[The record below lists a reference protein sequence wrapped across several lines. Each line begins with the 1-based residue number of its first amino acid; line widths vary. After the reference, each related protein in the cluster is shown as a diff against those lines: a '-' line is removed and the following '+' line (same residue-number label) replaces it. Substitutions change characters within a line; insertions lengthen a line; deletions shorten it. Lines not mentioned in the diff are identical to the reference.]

1 MQPQTTTSPPANEPR
16 PHSALLGQA
25 RNGWLPAA
33 IRESRRLERRA
44 RWQRLLLAR
53 GPHAETAG
61 GPYYA
66 WPLGFSHV
74 LPERTG
80 QPLVG
85 SNIVREP
92 RIRRLTLCLFFLI
105 AVALFPAAQVA
116 HASPPGAGVTADF
129 NGDGFFDLAVGVPG
143 QDVGGGVDAGGVFV
157 LFGSSTG
164 LMTANRDFLI
174 QDSGA
179 GSETGDRFGEALA
192 AGDFNGD
199 GFADL
204 AVGVPGESIE
214 SPMAIFGA
222 GVVNIYY
229 GSAAG
234 LKGGEDVPG
243 SSQLLYQDS
252 ANVAGTA
259 EDMDAFG
266 QTLAVGNFGKS
277 AHADLAVGVPFEDL
291 GTATDPRTDAG
302 AVVLI
307 YGTATGLSGTGSQ
320 QWTQD
325 SSGII
330 DSVESDDRLG
340 LALTA
345 ANFGKT
351 SHADLA
357 IGVPFE
363 QSIGGVADAGGV
375 HVLYGT
381 STGLSS
387 TGNQFWHQNS
397 TNVADTLEAFDFFGE
412 ALAAANFGNSIESDL
427 AIGVPGEDFSATNFD
442 GGAVNILYGTT
453 TGLTATSNQ
462 FWHQN
467 SSLGGVSIL
476 DQVEPADEFG
486 SALAAGN
493 FGKGSGIDLAVG
505 VPREGVGSLGEAGAV
520 NVLYSVSTGL
530 AATGNQFWHQN
541 SSGIANVA
549 ETDDH
554 FGTALAAWNFG
565 KSLNADLAV
574 GVPDE
579 DLVSNCFGAAIADGG
594 GANVL
599 YGAGSAGL
607 AATGNQ
613 FFIQENLGHCSETS
627 DQFARALI
635 P

>member
-1 MQPQTTTSPPANEPR
+1 M
-16 PHSALLGQA
+16 
-25 RNGWLPAA
+25 
-33 IRESRRLERRA
+33 
-44 RWQRLLLAR
+44 
-53 GPHAETAG
+53 
-61 GPYYA
+61 
-66 WPLGFSHV
+66 
-74 LPERTG
+74 
-80 QPLVG
+80 
-85 SNIVREP
+85 VREP
-92 RIRRLTLCLFFLI
+92 RIRRLALCLFFSLL
-105 AVALFPAAQVA
+105 AVGLFPANQVA
-116 HASPPGAGVTADF
+116 FASVPGAGVTADF
-129 NGDGFFDLAVGVPG
+129 NGDGFFDLAAGVPG
-143 QDVGGGVDAGGVFV
+143 QDVGDGVDAGGVFV

-164 LMTANRDFLI
+164 LKTGNRDFLI

-179 GSETGDRFGEALA
+179 GSETDDRFGEALS
-192 AGDFNGD
+192 AGNFNGD

-214 SPMAIFGA
+214 SPVAIFGA

-234 LKGGEDVPG
+234 LIGGEHVPG

-259 EDMDAFG
+259 EDMDGFG
-266 QTLAVGNFGKS
+266 QTLAVGNFGKTS
-277 AHADLAVGVPFEDL
+277 HADLAVGMPFEDL
-291 GTATDPRTDAG
+291 GPATDLRTDAG
-302 AVVLI
+302 AVVLL
-307 YGTATGLSGTGSQ
+307 YGTSTGLSGTGSQ

-325 SSGII
+325 SSGVI

-340 LALTA
+340 LALAA
-345 ANFGKT
+345 ANFGKS

-363 QSIGGVADAGGV
+363 QSIGGIADAGGA

-397 TNVADTLEAFDFFGE
+397 ANVADTLEAFDFFGR
-412 ALAAANFGNSIESDL
+412 ALAAANFGNSTEADL
-427 AIGVPGEDFSATNFD
+427 AFGVPGEDFSATNFD
-442 GGAVNILYGTT
+442 GGAVNILYSTS
-453 TGLTATSNQ
+453 TGLAATGNQ

-493 FGKGSGIDLAVG
+493 FGKGAGIDLAAG
-505 VPREGVGSLGEAGAV
+505 VPREGVGSLAEAGAV
-520 NVLYSVSTGL
+520 NVLYGVSTGL

-549 ETDDH
+549 EAQDH
-554 FGTALAAWNFG
+554 FGSALAAWNFG
-565 KSLNADLAV
+565 KSTDADLAV

-579 DLVSNCFGAAIADGG
+579 DLSSNCFGATVEDVG

-599 YGAGSAGL
+599 YGAGAAGL
-607 AATGNQ
+607 ASTGNV
-613 FFIQENLGHCSETS
+613 FYIQENLGHCSEPG
-627 DQFARALI
+627 DQFAKALI